1 MVDSS
6 SPKMDSE
13 RGWQERPGRM
23 VETMGKCLMCRPSSV
38 IDSAHSRWTTMT
50 DRRRQWKGV
59 EVGENVRIE
68 PSDH

>member
-1 MVDSS
+1 MVESS

-13 RGWQERPGRM
+13 RGWQKRPGRM
-23 VETMGKCLMCRPSSV
+23 VGTAEKCPMCRPSSV
-38 IDSAHSRWTTMT
+38 IDSAHSHWTTMT
-50 DRRRQWKGV
+50 DRRQWKGV